1 MSAFSDLL
9 HWLDYTGVEN
19 LEADDIRKML
29 NEALDELKDGKTEE
43 HREAL
48 FVVHTVLTQLRSG
61 MDPAPGLRFLL
72 ERYQRV
78 AEKGEEPESLRL
90 ERLYRESAAALERT
104 DWAVGSFVLL
114 ADAIQVYLDGDV
126 GGLESTLEELDQ
138 LLSSAW
144 QPYETMP
151 ITPEE
156 ITAETVAGHIILREG
171 FDFWFEALD
180 EVESAAEEGRD
191 FKAALRL
198 AELGNRLLVAVQ
210 QSAWT

>member
-156 ITAETVAGHIILREG
+156 ITAETVADCMSHE
-171 FDFWFEALD
+171 
-180 EVESAAEEGRD
+180 
-191 FKAALRL
+191 
-198 AELGNRLLVAVQ
+198 
-210 QSAWT
+210 